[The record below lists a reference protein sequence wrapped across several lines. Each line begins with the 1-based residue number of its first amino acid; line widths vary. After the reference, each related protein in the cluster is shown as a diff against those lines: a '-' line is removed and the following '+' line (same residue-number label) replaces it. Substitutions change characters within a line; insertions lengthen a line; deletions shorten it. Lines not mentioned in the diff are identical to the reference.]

1 METMQIQKKDEG
13 ISCIYEV
20 LYVPTM
26 NNNLLNLGQL
36 LQNGY
41 RMLLEDNALKIFD
54 KKNRFI
60 LKAHMLKNRTFKVEI
75 QANQEVNCLSV
86 TEEGES
92 WLWHKRYNH
101 LNFKSL
107 NRLHDQSM
115 VSRLPKLVSPG
126 RECAGCCIS
135 KQPRKSY
142 RNLIHSRTKSAL
154 EVVHSDVCGL
164 MEVETLGGNKFF
176 VTFTD
181 DFTRKVWI
189 YLLKRKSQVFE
200 VFRKYKTMVEKQSKL
215 SIQTLR
221 TNGGG
226 EFTSQDFEMFCEQ
239 EGIVHEVTPPYT
251 PQQNGT
257 AERLNRFVLNITRS
271 MLKCYEVSKKL
282 WGEVVATTTYLLNRS
297 PSKKLDGITP
307 EEAWTGKKP
316 NVSHLRIFGCLC
328 YRHVPDQRRHKLD
341 DKGEPMILLGYHQT
355 GAYRLFDPNTE
366 KIVISAYV
374 VFDEWRS

>member
-1 METMQIQKKDEG
+1 MVTTALEGGNREENAWYLDTGCSNHMTGRKDWLVDLDLSKKGKVRFADDNTIRTEGMGTMQIQKKDGG

-20 LYVPTM
+20 LYVPIM
-26 NNNLLNLGQL
+26 NNNLLSLGQL

-60 LKAHMLKNRTFKVEI
+60 LKAPMLKNKTFKVEI
-75 QANQEVNCLSV
+75 QANQEVNCLSI

-92 WLWHKRYNH
+92 WLWHKRYDH

-115 VSRLPKLVSPG
+115 VSGLPKLVAPG
-126 RECAGCCIS
+126 RECVGCCIS

-142 RNLIHSRTKSAL
+142 RNLITSRTKSAL
-154 EVVHSDVCGL
+154 EVVYLDGCGP
-164 MEVETLGGNKFF
+164 MEVETLSGNKIF
-176 VTFTD
+176 VTFID

-221 TNGGG
+221 TDGGG
-226 EFTSQDFEMFCEQ
+226 EFTSQDFEMLCEQ

-257 AERLNRFVLNITRS
+257 AERLNRSILNITRN
-271 MLKCYEVSKKL
+271 MLKCYEVPKKL
-282 WGEVVATTTYLLNRS
+282 WGEAVATTTYLLNRS

-307 EEAWTGKKP
+307 EEA
-316 NVSHLRIFGCLC
+316 
-328 YRHVPDQRRHKLD
+328 
-341 DKGEPMILLGYHQT
+341 
-355 GAYRLFDPNTE
+355 
-366 KIVISAYV
+366 
-374 VFDEWRS
+374 

>member
-1 METMQIQKKDEG
+1 MVQEEDSEDYHVILMVTTALEGGNREENAWYLDTGCSNHMTGRKDWLVDLDLSNKGKVRFVDDNTIRTEGMGIVQIQKKDGG

-20 LYVPTM
+20 LYVPIM
-26 NNNLLNLGQL
+26 NNNLLSLGQL

-60 LKAHMLKNRTFKVEI
+60 LKTPMLKNKTFKVEI
-75 QANQEVNCLSV
+75 QANQEVNCLSI

-92 WLWHKRYNH
+92 WLWHKRYDH

-115 VSRLPKLVSPG
+115 VSGLPKLVAPG
-126 RECAGCCIS
+126 RECVGWCIS

-154 EVVHSDVCGL
+154 EVVHSDVCGP

-181 DFTRKVWI
+181 EFTRKVWI
-189 YLLKRKSQVFE
+189 YLLKKKSQVFR

-221 TNGGG
+221 TDGGG

-251 PQQNGT
+251 PQHNGT
-257 AERLNRFVLNITRS
+257 AERLNRSVLNITRS

-282 WGEVVATTTYLLNRS
+282 
-297 PSKKLDGITP
+297 
-307 EEAWTGKKP
+307 
-316 NVSHLRIFGCLC
+316 
-328 YRHVPDQRRHKLD
+328 
-341 DKGEPMILLGYHQT
+341 
-355 GAYRLFDPNTE
+355 
-366 KIVISAYV
+366 
-374 VFDEWRS
+374 